1 MLRAPSLSLSP
12 ALPPPL
18 SIALAI
24 LLVLLCAGPA
34 VAPVRA
40 AAPAEDP
47 WAALR
52 GGGLVVLVRH
62 AQTVPGIGDPPG
74 FRLDDCSTQ
83 RTLSD
88 AGRQQARRFGEAF
101 RAAGVPVG
109 EVLSSRWCRC
119 IDTATEAF
127 GRVTPWPSA
136 DSFFDPHLGSGGANA
151 GAVQTAELR
160 KRIAAHRG
168 RDTLVVVTHQ
178 VNITALTGVHP
189 AMGEAV
195 VLRPAPRGTAGG
207 FEIAG
212 RLPPP

>member
-83 RTLSD
+83 RNLSD
-88 AGRQQARRFGEAF
+88 AGRHQARRLGEAF

-109 EVLSSRWCRC
+109 DVLASRWCRC
-119 IDTATEAF
+119 MDTANEAF
-127 GRVTPWPSA
+127 GRATHWPAA
-136 DSFFDPHLGSGGANA
+136 DSFFDPRLASRGNDA
-151 GAVQTAELR
+151 GRLQTAELR

-168 RDTLVVVTHQ
+168 PETLVIVTHQ
-178 VNITALTGVHP
+178 VNITALTGIHP

-195 VLRPAPRGTAGG
+195 IVRPTARPAAAGV
-207 FEIAG
+207 EVAG
-212 RLPPP
+212 RLAPP